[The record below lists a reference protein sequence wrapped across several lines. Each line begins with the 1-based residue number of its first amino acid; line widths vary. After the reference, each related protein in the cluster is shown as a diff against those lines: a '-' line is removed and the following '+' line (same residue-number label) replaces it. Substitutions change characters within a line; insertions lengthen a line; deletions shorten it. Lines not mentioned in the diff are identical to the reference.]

1 MADEEG
7 PILPSTCP
15 SSVRVSRDLDLSIP
29 TCQDDG
35 VSSLTTGTT
44 PQGRTRRRWL
54 LSASLDCS
62 SLSSS
67 SSSDSSSSSR
77 WPASPPSFASV
88 VRPRLTLSL
97 SSLLQVSWCFFSFL
111 SCFHV
116 LAAPRQQ
123 WGRPSDRSS
132 SFSLPNSSAS
142 SPSLASLLTVHSPAR
157 SACLPHVISS
167 PHSLSSSLSS
177 SPSSSRCAS
186 LSASSSSLFSG
197 LSLPSYTYRFSSS
210 SSSPQTSLSFLS
222 SPSSFSSFV
231 ASSLSSYCSDRPAF
245 DSRPVSSSSS
255 SVGVFW
261 PRAPGSTLAS
271 PAHSLRSNNSRIS
284 AFLASAG
291 DTFAGGRPGGRDAKR
306 YREWRGS
313 CASVWLAL
321 GRCPPRSVS
330 FFVQASAL
338 SSSPPLSASSLC
350 SLSLRASPALASS
363 PAFPALVSPSR
374 LSRLRGGARSSALF
388 GVPHLYKWLCRHFPS
403 LKRTLHEFADLYV
416 PPAPASSVSQT
427 RESKD
432 AQIGETETEIE
443 GQKHPPAKWSPG
455 RPPQSVSA
463 SPLSAERARD
473 AQMELRAAVER
484 AVQTAPR
491 LVGRDRLRRR
501 KGLAQALAP
510 QPRGRR
516 AAHVAAMQEVLRLKE
531 RELVAT
537 HRGKER
543 QEPTLEV
550 SRKKTAESSPGAR
563 ASEDTRMRLPASSDS
578 QAATPRDSAEKTAEK
593 PLPAPLA
600 SDPRVLASST
610 TGAAVSRVSGV
621 SQALPPTF
629 PSSASSPATVA
640 RPVSLAQLRSR
651 LPIDAL
657 FLDFNA
663 IIHLCSHGHL
673 PSTLPPP
680 LMHCQPLLLQRVCA
694 YLHRLVSL
702 VRPRKLLVLTLDGV
716 PPLAKVNQQRS
727 RRFRQSRDDRLAVRL
742 EDEEDEDEG
751 DGRQGCR
758 RAAQTPTLE
767 TDATLNA
774 QETLRAEGREEGDGE
789 GVRKLCGEASSDLFA
804 AVAPPYLDTNCIS
817 PGTTFM
823 TLCEQ
828 TLKKFIVHK
837 LRTSP
842 LWRNLQCV
850 CLNTHSVPGEGEHKL
865 LHLLRFGKWPESKS
879 LPLTLQGAGPHA
891 GDSRSFSPSSRGSA
905 PCAPGAASRLGQKR
919 SPPAVASLEE
929 KTEKGENPTG
939 LEATGPAHP
948 GGLLHPRPEPPGL
961 HILLPDREEESEA
974 EMADSN
980 GARPSVASPAPSV
993 VSLQSNA
1000 PAGLLPRL
1008 PLKKAP
1014 AGALPLSRLE
1024 QRQREARPV
1033 FLSSFLHAKFS
1044 KRRPAE
1050 SGDPGEAETQTPEQ
1064 SSAPPLSSPS
1074 SSSDGDLPPSA
1085 SAEEAEGFDGAQVAL
1100 PGRICLYG
1108 MDADLLMLAL
1118 SVHRPNLL
1126 ILRERQASLERTR
1139 AQTHAEAVAKA
1150 RVNPHRAVAL
1160 FSDQGSLAPR
1170 GAQRARRGQRA
1181 PRRGP
1186 EREETEAP
1194 DPQAALLVPKRH
1206 DFLQYTPRD
1215 FEVVDVDVMRSEL
1228 LSGLRRGIADADGFS
1243 SPFSETPGPFPPGRG
1258 EKPESSK
1265 GAQAVEP
1272 KAPGVVSFSQGEG
1285 RRGFADPRLLDPER
1299 LIDDFVFLSF
1309 FVGND
1314 FLPGLPHLDIFQGG
1328 LATLVRSYT
1337 AALPALGGYL
1347 TLKTKINLE
1356 RLRRLFQILALYEGP
1371 HFQRHLDPGLLRSIS
1386 RAQAGLSGHG
1396 ADGTRH
1402 DDLVEEAKR
1411 RISPLLSRV
1420 SRQPAQEVDCSDPHA
1435 VLYYT
1440 SKFPLATLLGRG
1452 DSRAKSGAS
1461 PACPTSPSAAPLVP
1475 SLARG
1480 PWAVPFANF
1489 RAQLALDYVTGLF
1502 FLLRYY
1508 HTSKPCWSWFFPH
1521 EFAPLCSDL
1530 ARLDPQALARAVALP
1545 SLREDFMFSPYAQ
1558 LLAVLPASSAALLPR
1573 IYRHLPQ
1580 TRDVADMF
1588 PDTFPVDSHPF
1599 HALRFD
1605 FKNILEGKQG
1615 RRAGTTHASAAGRN
1629 EASSLF
1635 FELQVPPALRDSE
1648 LRGNQTCSSPSP
1660 PSTSSPSSP
1669 ASPSVSGQCM
1679 DSREREA
1686 VALALDA
1693 HADPRFLA
1701 STLSAASA
1709 ASLPSWLHRPI
1720 LPPLD
1725 IPRLLEA
1732 ARAAGKEAREER
1744 TEDGA
1749 GGQTA
1754 EKGRKAETETNSGVD
1769 SRGRAPETQ
1778 IIFSLCKEHGQ
1789 VIAEKRNER
1798 AKESKQKP
1806 AQREL
1811 AEEREQPERDQEREQ
1826 AQERAARRQGREEQ
1840 CESGEG
1846 EADDDDV
1853 HAEKAAKSEFE
1864 EDPLRTL
1871 WTLQDVL
1878 RNRVGKPVMFSP
1890 PSTSVFSGEKRR
1902 GRSTGGG
1909 SRGKRV
1915 SESNA
1920 GKVPGKSEKGAERGS
1935 RSTGFFGRER
1945 RGVNRRAEP
1954 KKVST
1959 RKTEGEKERAGD
1971 SVDGDRRAKTGQGRT
1986 TQTTGTQKDK
1996 NLREP
2001 RCEEVFSE
2009 RSKGSEG
2016 EGKGE
2021 CEKASGSRGQRK
2033 ELGRSG
2039 RRRSPK
2045 RKAPKSDEERK
2056 APKSDEERKAPKSDE
2071 ERKAPKSD
2079 EKRKA
2084 PKSAEENRGKVA
2096 FSGGKGQES
2105 Q

>member
-7 PILPSTCP
+7 PVMPSVCP
-15 SSVRVSRDLDLSIP
+15 SSVRVSRDLDVQNP
-29 TCQDDG
+29 ACQDEG
-35 VSSLTTGTT
+35 VSSLTTGT
-44 PQGRTRRRWL
+44 PQGRTRRRWR
-54 LSASLDCS
+54 LSACLDCS
-62 SLSSS
+62 F
-67 SSSDSSSSSR
+67 SSSDSASSSPS
-77 WPASPPSFASV
+77 PASPPSFASV
-88 VRPRLTLSL
+88 VRPRVALSL
-97 SSLLQVSWCFFSFL
+97 FSLLQVSCFFFSCL
-111 SCFHV
+111 SCLHV
-116 LAAPRQQ
+116 QAAPRLQ
-123 WGRPSDRSS
+123 WGRPGDPSS

-142 SPSLASLLTVHSPAR
+142 SPSPATLLTVHNPTRPAFLGH
-157 SACLPHVISS
+157 SSS
-167 PHSLSSSLSS
+167 PLSLSYSLSSFPSSPLPSPLLSSRFS
-177 SPSSSRCAS
+177 SPSSSRYAS
-186 LSASSSSLFSG
+186 LSFSSSSLFSG
-197 LSLPSYTYRFSSS
+197 FFLPSYTLRFSSS
-210 SSSPQTSLSFLS
+210 SSSSSPQAPLSFLS
-222 SPSSFSSFV
+222 SPSSS
-231 ASSLSSYCSDRPAF
+231 SSLFSASLPSYCSVRPAF
-245 DSRPVSSSSS
+245 DSRGVPYSFA
-255 SVGVFW
+255 GVFW
-261 PRAPGSTLAS
+261 LHTPASTLAS
-271 PAHSLRSNNSRIS
+271 PVHSHRSKISRVP
-284 AFLASAG
+284 AVLASAC
-291 DTFAGGRPGGRDAKR
+291 DTVAGGRSGRDAKS
-306 YREWRGS
+306 YRERQGS
-313 CASVWLAL
+313 CASVWPAL
-321 GRCPPRSVS
+321 GRCPPRHVS
-330 FFVQASAL
+330 FFVQASSL
-338 SSSPPLSASSLC
+338 SSSPPISSSSLSSSSLGASP
-350 SLSLRASPALASS
+350 SLSSSPALSS
-363 PAFPALVSPSR
+363 LISPSC
-374 LSRLRGGARSSALF
+374 LSRLRGVARSSALF

-403 LKRTLHEFADLYV
+403 LKRTLHEFSDLYI
-416 PPAPASSVSQT
+416 PPSPASSVSRA

-432 AQIGETETEIE
+432 ATIGETETEIE
-443 GQKHPPAKWSPG
+443 VQKPTPSKWSSG
-455 RPPQSVSA
+455 RPSQSVST
-463 SPLSAERARD
+463 SPLSPVSARD
-473 AQMELRAAVER
+473 TQVELRAAVER

-491 LVGRDRLRRR
+491 LVGHERLRGR
-501 KGLAQALAP
+501 KGLTWALAP

-531 RELVAT
+531 RELVAAY
-537 HRGKER
+537 RGREG
-543 QEPTLEV
+543 QDPTLEG
-550 SRKKTAESSPGAR
+550 SRRRAESSPGAR
-563 ASEDTRMRLPASSDS
+563 ASEDPRVRLPASSES
-578 QAATPRDSAEKTAEK
+578 QAVSRRGSAEKTAQT
-593 PLPAPLA
+593 PVTAPLA
-600 SDPRVLASST
+600 SEPRVPASST

-621 SQALPPTF
+621 SQALPPTLLC
-629 PSSASSPATVA
+629 SAWSPATVA
-640 RPVSLAQLRSR
+640 RPVSLAPLHAR

-680 LMHCQPLLLQRVCA
+680 LVHCQPLLLQRVCA

-702 VRPRKLLVLTLDGV
+702 VKPRKLLVLTLDGV

-742 EDEEDEDEG
+742 EDEEDEEVEG
-751 DGRQGCR
+751 DGRQGRR

-767 TDATLNA
+767 TDETLKA
-774 QETLRAEGREEGDGE
+774 QETLRAEDREEDDGE
-789 GVRKLCGEASSDLFA
+789 GVRKLCGEAGSDPFA

-865 LHLLRFGKWPESKS
+865 LHLLRFGTWPESKS
-879 LPLTLQGAGPHA
+879 LPLTLQGAGPHV
-891 GDSRSFSPSSRGSA
+891 GDSSPFSPSSRASA
-905 PCAPGAASRLGQKR
+905 SCVLDVALRRGQNR
-919 SPPAVASLEE
+919 SPKTVACLEE
-929 KTEKGENPTG
+929 KAETGEDPAG
-939 LEATGPAHP
+939 LGAAGPANP
-948 GGLLHPRPEPPGL
+948 GGPLRPRPEPPGL
-961 HILLPDREEESEA
+961 HILLPDREEESAA
-974 EMADSN
+974 EMADSK
-980 GARPSVASPAPSV
+980 GTRPSVASPAPSV
-993 VSLQSNA
+993 VSPQSNA
-1000 PAGLLPRL
+1000 PSDLLSRL
-1008 PLKKAP
+1008 PLKNDP
-1014 AGALPLSRLE
+1014 SGTLPLSRLE
-1024 QRQREARPV
+1024 RRQREARPV

-1044 KRRPAE
+1044 KNRPAE
-1050 SGDPGEAETQTPEQ
+1050 SGGSAELGTQTPEQ
-1064 SSAPPLSSPS
+1064 SSPPPLSPPS
-1074 SSSDGDLPPSA
+1074 GSSDGDLSPSA
-1085 SAEEAEGFDGAQVAL
+1085 SAEEAEGLDGAQVAL

-1160 FSDQGSLAPR
+1160 FSDQGSLALR

-1181 PRRGP
+1181 PRQGP

-1215 FEVVDVDVMRSEL
+1215 FEVVDVDVLRSEL
-1228 LSGLRRGIADADGFS
+1228 LSSLRRGIADADGFS

-1265 GAQAVEP
+1265 AAQGGEP
-1272 KAPGVVSFSQGEG
+1272 KAPGAVSFSRGEG
-1285 RRGFADPRLLDPER
+1285 RRGFADARFLDPDR

-1396 ADGTRH
+1396 AGDARH
-1402 DDLVEEAKR
+1402 DDLLEEAKR
-1411 RISPLLSRV
+1411 RISPLSRV

-1461 PACPTSPSAAPLVP
+1461 PASWTASPSAAPLVP
-1475 SLARG
+1475 SLARA

-1489 RAQLALDYVTGLF
+1489 RAQLSLDYVTGLF

-1508 HTSKPCWSWFFPH
+1508 HTSKPCWSWFYPH

-1545 SLREDFMFSPYAQ
+1545 SLREDFKFSPYAQ
-1558 LLAVLPASSAALLPR
+1558 LLAVLPASSAALLPWM
-1573 IYRHLPQ
+1573 YRRLP
-1580 TRDVADMF
+1580 RARGVADMF

-1605 FKNILEGKQG
+1605 FKHVLEGKQD
-1615 RRAGTTHASAAGRN
+1615 RRAGTKHASAAGRN
-1629 EASSLF
+1629 AASSLF

-1648 LRGNQTCSSPSP
+1648 LLGSQTSSSPSP
-1660 PSTSSPSSP
+1660 PSTSSPPSSP
-1669 ASPSVSGQCM
+1669 ASSSVSGQCM

-1701 STLSAASA
+1701 SALSAASA

-1732 ARAAGKEAREER
+1732 ARAAAKGARPER

-1754 EKGRKAETETNSGVD
+1754 EKGQEAEAETKPGVD
-1769 SRGRAPETQ
+1769 SRGRARDTEVTFPV
-1778 IIFSLCKEHGQ
+1778 CKERGQ
-1789 VIAEKRNER
+1789 VIAAKRSER
-1798 AKESKQKP
+1798 AKESNQKS

-1811 AEEREQPERDQEREQ
+1811 AEERELERDQERGQ
-1826 AQERAARRQGREEQ
+1826 QQERAAGRQGREEQ
-1840 CESGEG
+1840 WEAEGG
-1846 EADDDDV
+1846 EAQGDDV
-1853 HAEKAAKSEFE
+1853 HAEKGAKSKLA

-1890 PSTSVFSGEKRR
+1890 PSTTVFSGEKRR

-1909 SRGKRV
+1909 SQGKRV

-1920 GKVPGKSEKGAERGS
+1920 GKVPGKSEESAKREG

-1945 RGVNRRAEP
+1945 RGVNGRAEP
-1954 KKVST
+1954 KKAAT
-1959 RKTEGEKERAGD
+1959 REKEGAKERAGD
-1971 SVDGDRRAKTGQGRT
+1971 SVDGAKRVKTPQGRAR
-1986 TQTTGTQKDK
+1986 QTTGAQKDK
-1996 NLREP
+1996 KLREP
-2001 RCEEVFSE
+2001 RREEVFSE
-2009 RSKGSEG
+2009 RSKGNEG

-2033 ELGRSG
+2033 ELGQSG
-2039 RRRSPK
+2039 RRRGSK
-2045 RKAPKSDEERK
+2045 RKAPKRDEG
-2056 APKSDEERKAPKSDE
+2056 
-2071 ERKAPKSD
+2071 
-2079 EKRKA
+2079 
-2084 PKSAEENRGKVA
+2084 NGGKVA
-2096 FSGGKGQES
+2096 FSGGKGQEN